1 MLKSFALLVL
11 AVLVVIVL
19 VVSFN
24 VLLFGSFLTKLASL

>member
-24 VLLFGSFLTKLASL
+24 ALLFGSFLTKLASL